1 MKTNTHLWPYLV
13 QLFLEWEM
21 FQKEVVQKIK
31 TYILCSITV
40 FRKSCRLWDNVENF
54 GRARQAT
61 DDNMVWRM
69 RFPYLIIEATDTYV
83 LFFRGNSVD
92 AKSAQ
97 F

>member
-1 MKTNTHLWPYLV
+1 MWKN
-13 QLFLEWEM
+13 M
-21 FQKEVVQKIK
+21 
-31 TYILCSITV
+31 
-40 FRKSCRLWDNVENF
+40 